1 MSIIVIWSIAIDNI
15 FQYENN
21 LKNAIEKETID
32 WKINMSIR
40 TNSYYSWHWWT
51 GLNSSY
57 NFALLWENTVLVWVV
72 WKNFIFDDFIK
83 ENVTL
88 SYIYKSQLLPSSHSQ
103 ITKDSYWNQFSVFY
117 PWAMEKAD
125 YLQLSTVSE
134 NLNYA
139 LITSTKK
146 EAMFFYLEQLKEIWT
161 KIFFDPGQQISTM
174 NKEELD
180 LIIKKANFLIINSHE
195 FTLFKQI
202 SELTTEEIINSF
214 EKVIVTFWK
223 NGSKI
228 LSKAWT
234 IEIPAIQNE
243 NFIDDI
249 WVGEA
254 YRSWLIK
261 AIVEWLSWETAGK
274 VATLLASF
282 SLWSQWAQ
290 NHFINKKQFEMMY
303 ESEYG
308 EYIKL

>member
-40 TNSYYSWHWWT
+40 INSYYNWHWWT

-57 NFALLWENTVLVWVV
+57 NFALLWEDTVLVWAV
-72 WKNFIFDDFIK
+72 WKDFIFDDFIK

-88 SYIYKSQLLPSSHSQ
+88 NYIYKSQLLPSSHSQ
-103 ITKDSYWNQFSVFY
+103 ITKDSCWNQFSVFY

-180 LIIKKANFLIINSHE
+180 LIIRKANFLIINSHE
-195 FTLFKQI
+195 FTLFKKI
-202 SELTTEEIINSF
+202 SKLTAEEITNSF

-228 LSKAWT
+228 LSKNWI

-249 WVGEA
+249 WTGEA

-261 AIVEWLSWETAGK
+261 AINEWLSWKTAWQVG
-274 VATLLASF
+274 TLLASF
-282 SLWSQWAQ
+282 SLWYQGAQ

-303 ESEYG
+303 ASEYK